1 MTRAQRWTLLAAI
14 VASGIVFL
22 DSTVV
27 NLALKRIGQEL
38 PTTTSLGVLEA
49 QAYISSG
56 YLAVL
61 AALLI
66 VAGALADRYGRRRI
80 FAIGLASFG
89 VISVLCGLAPTLEIL
104 IVARLLQGAAGAL
117 LVPGSLAIITAAFD
131 GAARARAFGLW
142 AASTSALTLLGP
154 ILGGLLVDNVSWRVA
169 FLINVPLVAIALF
182 AAIRHVEES
191 RNPDSDGHF
200 DWIGSL
206 VGAIAVGGLAFGGIR
221 GQQSEWRDGVAWLS
235 LGIGTACLIVF
246 PILMAKRPWPL
257 VPLSLFRNREFATIN
272 LATFLIYGALYVSFT
287 YTALL
292 YQGTLGY
299 SATGAA
305 IIGLPAGLLI
315 ALVSARVG
323 GLTARFGSRIFL
335 VVGPL
340 IVAAGQLWLA
350 RIPSTS
356 APWLADLAKPG
367 TMIPPLDPLID
378 VLPANLAFGFGMA
391 MVVAPLTSTLMGS
404 IPSGNSG
411 LGSAINNAL
420 SRVGQPLLGA
430 IIFVAITASFY
441 TALAAHVPG
450 LDPADPAVRAAIV
463 PLNPPKAGT
472 PAAEVAAATIA
483 SVDAFHLAALVSA
496 GLMIAGSVTCFVG
509 LRPSIGRAG
518 EAAGSGPGGTG
529 GSGAGGQLADEGL
542 TAGGPGAG

>member
-27 NLALKRIGQEL
+27 NLALKRIGEEL

-49 QAYISSG
+49 QAYVGSG

-66 VAGALADRYGRRRI
+66 IAGALADRYGRRRI
-80 FAIGLASFG
+80 FSIGLGSFG
-89 VISVLCGLAPTLEIL
+89 VVSILCGLAPTLEIL

-117 LVPGSLAIITAAFD
+117 LVPGSLAIITAAFE

-142 AASTSALTLLGP
+142 AAATSALTLLGP
-154 ILGGLLVDNVSWRVA
+154 IVGGLLVDNVSWRVA
-169 FLINVPLVAIALF
+169 FLINVPLVAIALW
-182 AAIRHVEES
+182 AAIRHVQES
-191 RNPDSDGHF
+191 RDADATGHF
-200 DWIGSL
+200 DWLGSI
-206 VGAIAVGGLAFGGIR
+206 VGAVAVGGLAFGAIR
-221 GQQSEWRDGVAWLS
+221 GQESQWSDRIAWIALALGAAS
-235 LGIGTACLIVF
+235 LVVF
-246 PILMAKRPWPL
+246 PILMAKRPHPL

-272 LATFLIYGALYVSFT
+272 FATFLIYGALYVSFS

-305 IIGLPAGLLI
+305 IVGIPAGLFL
-315 ALVSARVG
+315 A
-323 GLTARFGSRIFL
+323 GLSARFGGMVARYGSRVFL
-335 VVGPL
+335 VAGPL

-350 RIPSTS
+350 RIPATS
-356 APWLADLAKPG
+356 EPWLAELGRPSTLIPPPG
-367 TMIPPLDPLID
+367 TLID
-378 VLPANLAFGFGMA
+378 VLPSVMLTGLGMS

-404 IPSGNSG
+404 IPGRNSG

-430 IIFVAITASFY
+430 VIFVAITASFY
-441 TALAAHVPG
+441 STLAARVPG
-450 LDPADPAVRAAIV
+450 LDPGDPKVRASIV
-463 PLNPPKAGT
+463 PLNPPKGSVPKET
-472 PAAEVAAATIA
+472 AAAAKDA
-483 SVDAFHLAALVSA
+483 SVDAFHTAALVST
-496 GLMIAGSVTCFVG
+496 GLMIAGAAASAVG
-509 LRPSIGRAG
+509 LRA
-518 EAAGSGPGGTG
+518 GTG
-529 GSGAGGQLADEGL
+529 KASEPRDGKSEPAVSGVGGD
-542 TAGGPGAG
+542 

>member
-27 NLALKRIGQEL
+27 NLALKKIGEEL

-49 QAYISSG
+49 QAYVGSG

-66 VAGALADRYGRRRI
+66 IAGALADRYGRRRI
-80 FAIGLASFG
+80 FVIGLASFG
-89 VISVLCGLAPTLEIL
+89 VVSILCGIAPTLEIL

-131 GAARARAFGLW
+131 GAARGRAFGLW

-169 FLINVPLVAIALF
+169 FLINVPLVAVALW
-182 AAIRHVEES
+182 AAIRHVEET
-191 RNPDSDGHF
+191 RDPDNEGHF
-200 DWIGSL
+200 DWLGSI
-206 VGAIAVGGLAFGGIR
+206 VGAIAVGGLAFGAIR
-221 GQQSEWRDGVAWLS
+221 GQESQWSDGTAWIS
-235 LGIGTACLIVF
+235 LGIGAVSLVLF
-246 PILMAKRPWPL
+246 PILMAFRPRPL
-257 VPLSLFRNREFATIN
+257 VPLSLFRNREFAAIN
-272 LATFLIYGALYVSFT
+272 LATFLIYGALYVSFS

-305 IIGLPAGLLI
+305 IIGIPAGILL
-315 ALVSARVG
+315 ATVSARIG
-323 GLTARFGSRIFL
+323 GLTARYGSRIFL
-335 VVGPL
+335 VAGPL

-350 RIPSTS
+350 RIPATST
-356 APWLADLAKPG
+356 PWLAELGRP
-367 TMIPPLDPLID
+367 TTLVPPIDALVD
-378 VLPANLAFGFGMA
+378 VLPSVLAFGFGMA
-391 MVVAPLTSTLMGS
+391 MVVAPLTSTLMSS
-404 IPSGNSG
+404 IPARNSG

-430 IIFVAITASFY
+430 VIFVAITASFY
-441 TALAAHVPG
+441 TTLAARVPG
-450 LDPADPAVRAAIV
+450 LDPADPAVRGTIV
-463 PLNPPKAGT
+463 PLNPPRSGT
-472 PAAEVAAATIA
+472 SPDVVAAAKEA
-483 SVDAFHLAALVSA
+483 SVEAFHLSALVSA
-496 GLMIAGSVTCFVG
+496 GLMVAGAATSAFG
-509 LRPSIGRAG
+509 LRAETGRVG
-518 EAAGSGPGGTG
+518 RTTG
-529 GSGAGGQLADEGL
+529 RTRSMADEVV
-542 TAGGPGAG
+542 GGVG

>member
-27 NLALKRIGQEL
+27 NLAVKKIGEEL
-38 PTTTSLGVLEA
+38 PTTALGVLEG
-49 QAYISSG
+49 QAYVGSG

-66 VAGALADRYGRRRI
+66 IAGALADRYGRRRI

-89 VISVLCGLAPTLEIL
+89 AISVLCGIAPTLEIL
-104 IVARLLQGAAGAL
+104 ILARLLQGAAGAL

-142 AASTSALTLLGP
+142 AAATSALTLLGP
-154 ILGGLLVDNVSWRVA
+154 ILGGLLVDNVSWRLA
-169 FLINVPLVAIALF
+169 FLINVPLVAIALY

-191 RNPDSDGHF
+191 RDPVRKGSF
-200 DWIGSL
+200 DWLGSI
-206 VGAIAVGGLAFGGIR
+206 VGAVAVGGLAFGAIR
-221 GQQSEWRDGVAWLS
+221 GQESQWTDSRAWVS
-235 LGIGTACLIVF
+235 LAIGAVSLVVF
-246 PILMAKRPWPL
+246 PILMAVRPQPL
-257 VPLSLFRNREFATIN
+257 VPLSLFRSREFTTIN
-272 LATFLIYGALYVSFT
+272 LATFLIYGALYVSFF

-305 IIGLPAGLLI
+305 IIGLPAGVLL
-315 ALVSARVG
+315 ATLSARVG

-335 VVGPL
+335 VAGPL

-350 RIPSTS
+350 RIPANS
-356 APWLADLAKPG
+356 APWRAELGRPATL
-367 TMIPPLDPLID
+367 IPPIDALVD
-378 VLPANLAFGFGMA
+378 VLPSVVAFGAGMA
-391 MVVAPLTSTLMGS
+391 LVVAPLTSTLMSS
-404 IPSGNSG
+404 IPARNSG

-430 IIFVAITASFY
+430 VIFVAITASFY
-441 TALAAHVPG
+441 TQLGAKVPG
-450 LDPADPAVRAAIV
+450 LDPSDPTVRGTIV
-463 PLNPPKAGT
+463 PLNPSRPGT
-472 PAAEVAAATIA
+472 PEAVVAAAKVA
-483 SVDAFHLAALVSA
+483 SVDAFHLAAVVSA
-496 GLMIAGSVTCFVG
+496 GLMIAGAETSAIG
-509 LRPSIGRAG
+509 LRPGTGRVPDGAPARRDSATP
-518 EAAGSGPGGTG
+518 EVAGPG
-529 GSGAGGQLADEGL
+529 
-542 TAGGPGAG
+542 

>member
-1 MTRAQRWTLLAAI
+1 MCDTARHMTRSQKWTLAAAI

-49 QAYISSG
+49 QAYVGSG

-66 VAGALADRYGRRRI
+66 IAGALADRYGRRRI
-80 FAIGLASFG
+80 FSIGLAGFG
-89 VISVLCGLAPTLEIL
+89 AISVLCGLAPTLEIL

-169 FLINVPLVAIALF
+169 FLINVPLVAIALY

-191 RNPDSDGHF
+191 RDPDARGHF
-200 DWIGSL
+200 DWLGSA
-206 VGAIAVGGLAFGGIR
+206 VGAIAVGGLAFGAIR
-221 GQQSEWRDGVAWLS
+221 GQESQWTD
-235 LGIGTACLIVF
+235 GTAWISLAVGAIALVLF
-246 PILMAKRPWPL
+246 PILMAIRPNPL

-272 LATFLIYGALYVSFT
+272 LATFLIYGALYVSFS

-305 IIGLPAGLLI
+305 IIGLPAGVLL
-315 ALVSARVG
+315 ATVSARVG
-323 GLTARFGSRIFL
+323 ALTARYGSRLFL
-335 VVGPL
+335 VAGPL
-340 IVAAGQLWLA
+340 LVAAGYLWLA
-350 RIPSTS
+350 RIPATS
-356 APWLADLAKPG
+356 APWVAELGKPS
-367 TMIPPLDPLID
+367 TLVPPLDAIID
-378 VLPANLAFGFGMA
+378 VLPATVASGLGMA

-404 IPSGNSG
+404 IPSRNSG

-430 IIFVAITASFY
+430 VIFVAITASFY
-441 TALAAHVPG
+441 AALAAHVPG
-450 LDPADPAVRAAIV
+450 LDASDPALRASVV
-463 PLNPPKAGT
+463 PLNPPKGDVPEAI
-472 PAAEVAAATIA
+472 AAAAKLA
-483 SVDAFHLAALVSA
+483 SVDAFHLSSIVSA
-496 GLMIAGSVTCFVG
+496 LLMAAGAAVSFVG
-509 LRPSIGRAG
+509 LSPRTGKASESARQPA
-518 EAAGSGPGGTG
+518 EAAA
-529 GSGAGGQLADEGL
+529 SGAG
-542 TAGGPGAG
+542 AGG

>member
-38 PTTTSLGVLEA
+38 PTTTSLGILEA
-49 QAYISSG
+49 QAYIGSG

-80 FAIGLASFG
+80 FIIGLAAFG
-89 VISVLCGLAPTLEIL
+89 VVSILCGLAPTLEIL

-117 LVPGSLAIITAAFD
+117 LVPGSLSIITAAFE

-169 FLINVPLVAIALF
+169 FLINVPLVGVALWS
-182 AAIRHVEES
+182 AIRHVNES
-191 RNPDSDGHF
+191 RDPDSAGHF
-200 DWIGSL
+200 DWLGSI
-206 VGAIAVGGLAFGGIR
+206 VGAGAVGGLAFGAIR
-221 GQQSEWRDGVAWLS
+221 GQQSQWTDGIAWFALAVGAVG
-235 LGIGTACLIVF
+235 LVLF
-246 PILMAKRPWPL
+246 PILMAVRPRPL

-305 IIGLPAGLLI
+305 IIGLPSGILL
-315 ALVSARVG
+315 ATLSARVG

-335 VVGPL
+335 IIGPL

-350 RIPSTS
+350 RIPATST
-356 APWLADLAKPG
+356 PWLAELGRPASLV
-367 TMIPPLDPLID
+367 PPVDALID
-378 VLPANLAFGFGMA
+378 VLPSVISFGAGMA
-391 MVVAPLTSTLMGS
+391 MVVAPLTNTLMGS
-404 IPSGNSG
+404 VPARNTG

-430 IIFVAITASFY
+430 VIFVAITASFY
-441 TALAAHVPG
+441 SALAAHVPG
-450 LDPADPAVRAAIV
+450 LDPADPAVRSAIV

-472 PAAEVAAATIA
+472 PPDEVAAARVA
-483 SVDAFHLAALVSA
+483 SVDAFHLSALVSA
-496 GLMIAGSVTCFVG
+496 GLMIAGAATSAVG
-509 LRPSIGRAG
+509 LRPATGRAPGSSTSRASAG
-518 EAAGSGPGGTG
+518 EPKPGSSAAGPG
-529 GSGAGGQLADEGL
+529 
-542 TAGGPGAG
+542 

>member
-1 MTRAQRWTLLAAI
+1 MSRGQRWTLLAAI

-27 NLALKRIGQEL
+27 NLALKKIGEEL

-49 QAYISSG
+49 QAYVGSG

-66 VAGALADRYGRRRI
+66 VAGALADRFGRRRI
-80 FAIGLASFG
+80 FVIGLASFG
-89 VISVLCGLAPTLEIL
+89 VVSVLCGIAPTLEIL

-117 LVPGSLAIITAAFD
+117 LVPGSLAIITAAFE
-131 GAARARAFGLW
+131 GPARARAFGLW

-169 FLINVPLVAIALF
+169 FLINVPLVVVALW

-191 RNPDSDGHF
+191 RDPNHEGHF
-200 DWIGSL
+200 DWLGSI
-206 VGAIAVGGLAFGGIR
+206 VGAVAVGGLAFGAIR
-221 GQQSEWRDGVAWLS
+221 GQESQWTDNRAWIALAVGAVS
-235 LGIGTACLIVF
+235 LVLF
-246 PILMAKRPWPL
+246 PILMAIRPRPL

-305 IIGLPAGLLI
+305 IIGLPAGILL
-315 ALVSARVG
+315 ATMSARIG

-335 VVGPL
+335 VAGPL

-350 RIPSTS
+350 RIPATS
-356 APWLADLAKPG
+356 APWLAELGRPA
-367 TMIPPLDPLID
+367 TLIPPADALID
-378 VLPANLAFGFGMA
+378 VLPSVVAFGAGMA

-404 IPSGNSG
+404 IPAANTG

-430 IIFVAITASFY
+430 VIFVAITASFY
-441 TALAAHVPG
+441 TELAARVPG
-450 LDPADPAVRAAIV
+450 LDPSDPAIRSAVV

-472 PAAEVAAATIA
+472 TDDVVAAAKIA

-496 GLMIAGSVTCFVG
+496 GLMIAGAATSAIG
-509 LRPSIGRAG
+509 LRPATNKAGRSG
-518 EAAGSGPGGTG
+518 DGSSSAAGDEVPLTG
-529 GSGAGGQLADEGL
+529 
-542 TAGGPGAG
+542 

>member
-27 NLALKRIGQEL
+27 NLALKKIGQEL

-49 QAYISSG
+49 QAYIGSG

-66 VAGALADRYGRRRI
+66 IAGALADRYGRRRI
-80 FAIGLASFG
+80 FVIGLASFG
-89 VISVLCGLAPTLEIL
+89 SVSVLCGIAPNLEIL
-104 IVARLLQGAAGAL
+104 ILARLLQGAAGAL
-117 LVPGSLAIITAAFD
+117 LVPGSLAIITSAFD

-142 AASTSALTLLGP
+142 AAATSALTLLGP

-169 FLINVPLVAIALF
+169 FLINVPLVAIALW
-182 AAIRHVEES
+182 AAIRHVSES
-191 RNPDSDGHF
+191 RDPESRGQF
-200 DWIGSL
+200 DWIGSV
-206 VGAIAVGGLAFGGIR
+206 VGAAAVGGLAFGAIR
-221 GQQSEWRDGVAWLS
+221 GQESQWSDNRAWLALGVGAVS
-235 LGIGTACLIVF
+235 LVLF
-246 PILMAKRPWPL
+246 PILMAIRPRPL

-272 LATFLIYGALYVSFT
+272 LATFLIYGALYVSFS

-299 SATGAA
+299 TATGAA
-305 IIGLPAGLLI
+305 IIGIPSGILL
-315 ALVSARVG
+315 ATVSARVG
-323 GLTARFGSRIFL
+323 GLTARFGSRVFL

-350 RIPSTS
+350 RIPATS
-356 APWLADLAKPG
+356 QPWLAELGRPA
-367 TMIPPLDPLID
+367 TLIPPIDALTD
-378 VLPANLAFGFGMA
+378 VLPAALAFGLGMA
-391 MVVAPLTSTLMGS
+391 LVVAPLTSTLMGS
-404 IPSGNSG
+404 IPAGNTG

-430 IIFVAITASFY
+430 VIFVAITASFY
-441 TALAAHVPG
+441 SALAARVPG
-450 LDPADPAVRAAIV
+450 FDPADPAVRAVIV

-472 PAAEVAAATIA
+472 PSTEVEAAKVA

-496 GLMIAGSVTCFVG
+496 GLMIAGAATSFIG
-509 LRPSIGRAG
+509 LRPATGRVSGSSSTAAASRFDQ
-518 EAAGSGPGGTG
+518 AAGPG
-529 GSGAGGQLADEGL
+529 
-542 TAGGPGAG
+542 

>member
-38 PTTTSLGVLEA
+38 PTTTALGILEG
-49 QAYISSG
+49 QAYVGSG

-66 VAGALADRYGRRRI
+66 IAGALADRYGRRRI
-80 FAIGLASFG
+80 FSIGLASFG
-89 VISVLCGLAPTLEIL
+89 IVSVLCGLAPTLEIL

-117 LVPGSLAIITAAFD
+117 LVPGSLAIISAAFD

-169 FLINVPLVAIALF
+169 FLINVPLVGIALW

-191 RNPDSDGHF
+191 RDPDARGHF
-200 DWIGSL
+200 DWLGSV
-206 VGAIAVGGLAFGGIR
+206 VGAVAVGGLAFGAIR
-221 GQQSEWRDGVAWLS
+221 GQESQWADSRAWIS
-235 LGIGTACLIVF
+235 LGIGAVSLVLF
-246 PILMAKRPWPL
+246 PILMAIRPHPL

-305 IIGLPAGLLI
+305 IIGLPAGVLL
-315 ALVSARVG
+315 ATLSARVG
-323 GLTARFGSRIFL
+323 SLTARYGSRIFL

-356 APWLADLAKPG
+356 APWIAELGRPATLV
-367 TMIPPLDPLID
+367 PPLDALID
-378 VLPANLAFGFGMA
+378 VQPSVIAFGAGMA

-404 IPSGNSG
+404 VPARNSG

-430 IIFVAITASFY
+430 VIFVAITASFY
-441 TALAAHVPG
+441 AALATHVPG
-450 LDPADPAVRAAIV
+450 LDPSDPAIRSTIV
-463 PLNPPKAGT
+463 PLNPARAGT
-472 PAAEVAAATIA
+472 PEALVAAAKVA
-483 SVDAFHLAALVSA
+483 SVDAFHLSALVSA
-496 GLMIAGSVTCFVG
+496 GLMIAGAATSWVG
-509 LRPSIGRAG
+509 LRAATGK
-518 EAAGSGPGGTG
+518 AAGSASPTTKGPAEAVPSGPG
-529 GSGAGGQLADEGL
+529 
-542 TAGGPGAG
+542 

>member
-38 PTTTSLGVLEA
+38 PTSTSLGVLEA
-49 QAYISSG
+49 QAYVGSG

-66 VAGALADRYGRRRI
+66 IAGALADRYGRRRI
-80 FAIGLASFG
+80 FSIGLASFG
-89 VISVLCGLAPTLEIL
+89 VVSVLCGIAPTLEIL

-169 FLINVPLVAIALF
+169 FLINVPLVIVALW
-182 AAIRHVEES
+182 AAVRHVQES
-191 RNPDSDGHF
+191 RDPDNAGHF
-200 DWIGSL
+200 DWLGSI
-206 VGAIAVGGLAFGGIR
+206 VGAVAVGGLAFGAIR
-221 GQQSEWRDGVAWLS
+221 GQESQWTDNRAWIA
-235 LGIGTACLIVF
+235 LGIGAVSLVLF
-246 PILMAKRPWPL
+246 PILMSLREHPL

-305 IIGLPAGLLI
+305 IIGLPAGVLL
-315 ALVSARVG
+315 ATLSARIG
-323 GLTARFGSRIFL
+323 GLTARLGSRVFL

-340 IVAAGQLWLA
+340 VVAAGQVWLA
-350 RIPSTS
+350 RIPATS
-356 APWLADLAKPG
+356 APWLAELGRPA
-367 TMIPPLDPLID
+367 TLIPPADALID
-378 VLPANLAFGFGMA
+378 VLPSVIAFGAGMA

-404 IPSGNSG
+404 IPSRNSG

-430 IIFVAITASFY
+430 VIFVAITASFY
-441 TALAAHVPG
+441 SALAAHVPG
-450 LDPADPAVRAAIV
+450 LDPADPAVRSAIV
-463 PLNPPKAGT
+463 PLNPPRPGT
-472 PAAEVAAATIA
+472 PDAEVAAAKVA

-496 GLMIAGSVTCFVG
+496 GLMIAGSATSWIG
-509 LRPSIGRAG
+509 LQPATGRASGYGSGGKGAKRSDRRPSDSV
-518 EAAGSGPGGTG
+518 AAGPG
-529 GSGAGGQLADEGL
+529 
-542 TAGGPGAG
+542 

>member
-49 QAYISSG
+49 QAYVGSG

-66 VAGALADRYGRRRI
+66 IAGALADRYGRRRI
-80 FAIGLASFG
+80 FIIGLASFG
-89 VISVLCGLAPTLEIL
+89 VISVACGLAPTLEIL
-104 IVARLLQGAAGAL
+104 ILARLLQGAAGAL

-131 GAARARAFGLW
+131 GATRGRAFGLW

-169 FLINVPLVAIALF
+169 FLINVPLVAIALW
-182 AAIRHVEES
+182 AAVRHVNES
-191 RNPDSDGHF
+191 RDHDSRGHF
-200 DWIGSL
+200 DWLGSI
-206 VGAIAVGGLAFGGIR
+206 VGAVAVGGLAFGAIR
-221 GQQSEWRDGVAWLS
+221 GQESQWADSKAWLALAIGALS
-235 LGIGTACLIVF
+235 LVLF
-246 PILMAKRPWPL
+246 PILMAIRPNPL
-257 VPLSLFRNREFATIN
+257 VPLALFRNREFRTIN

-305 IIGLPAGLLI
+305 IIGLPAGVLL
-315 ALVSARVG
+315 ATLSARVG
-323 GLTARFGSRIFL
+323 GLTARYGTRIFL
-335 VVGPL
+335 VTGPL

-350 RIPSTS
+350 RIPASS
-356 APWLADLAKPG
+356 RPWIAELARPATL
-367 TMIPPLDPLID
+367 IPPVDSLID
-378 VLPANLAFGFGMA
+378 VLPSVIAFGAGMA
-391 MVVAPLTSTLMGS
+391 MVVAPLTTTLMS
-404 IPSGNSG
+404 SVPARNTG

-430 IIFVAITASFY
+430 VIFVAITASFY
-441 TALAAHVPG
+441 TSLASRVPG
-450 LDPADPAVRAAIV
+450 LDPADPAIRSAIV
-463 PLNPPKAGT
+463 PLNPPRAGT
-472 PAAEVAAATIA
+472 PDAEVAAAKIA
-483 SVDAFHLAALVSA
+483 SVEAFHLAALVSA
-496 GLMIAGSVTCFVG
+496 GLMIAGSATSWIG
-509 LRPSIGRAG
+509 LRAATGRAARSSS
-518 EAAGSGPGGTG
+518 AAE
-529 GSGAGGQLADEGL
+529 GADA
-542 TAGGPGAG
+542 A

>member
-1 MTRAQRWTLLAAI
+1 MSRGQRWTLLAAI

-49 QAYISSG
+49 QAYVGSG

-66 VAGALADRYGRRRI
+66 IAGALADRYGRRRI
-80 FAIGLASFG
+80 FSIGLAAFG
-89 VISVLCGLAPTLEIL
+89 VISVACGLAPTLEIL

-131 GAARARAFGLW
+131 GAARGRAFGLW

-169 FLINVPLVAIALF
+169 FLINVPLVVVALW
-182 AAIRHVEES
+182 AAIRHVQES
-191 RNPDSDGHF
+191 RDPDTEGHF
-200 DWIGSL
+200 DWLGSI
-206 VGAIAVGGLAFGGIR
+206 VGAVAVGGLAFGAIR
-221 GQQSEWRDGVAWLS
+221 GQESQWSDGRAWVA
-235 LGIGTACLIVF
+235 LGIGALSLVLF
-246 PILMAKRPWPL
+246 PILMAVRPRPL

-305 IIGLPAGLLI
+305 IIGLPAGVLL
-315 ALVSARVG
+315 ATLSARVG
-323 GLTARFGSRIFL
+323 GLTARYGTRVFL

-340 IVAAGQLWLA
+340 IVAGGQLWLS
-350 RIPSTS
+350 RIPASST
-356 APWLADLAKPG
+356 AWLAELGRPSSLV
-367 TMIPPLDPLID
+367 PPADALVD
-378 VLPANLAFGFGMA
+378 VLPAVIAFGAGMA
-391 MVVAPLTSTLMGS
+391 MVVAPLTSTLMS
-404 IPSGNSG
+404 SVPARNTG

-430 IIFVAITASFY
+430 VIFVAITASFY
-441 TALAAHVPG
+441 SALAAHVPG
-450 LDPADPAVRAAIV
+450 LDPADPAVRSAIV

-472 PAAEVAAATIA
+472 PDAEVAAAKAA

-496 GLMIAGSVTCFVG
+496 GLMIAGSATSWIG
-509 LRPSIGRAG
+509 LRPTTGRAAKSGSG
-518 EAAGSGPGGTG
+518 EPASDRVETEAVAAGPS
-529 GSGAGGQLADEGL
+529 
-542 TAGGPGAG
+542 